1 MKDFSAFT
9 IPLKEAQE
17 WTKQWQSSYSKL
29 PKAFTLPVEDLLGCL
44 TEMGIINTDSDGNVT
59 IKYNEGDKV
68 RTYLGE
74 DKDWNKKLIMV
85 GTKNEEGTY
94 VDIIRDAKAP
104 GNSGIYDYS
113 EPCPPKCDPKSPLN

>member
-44 TEMGIINTDSDGNVT
+44 TEMG
-59 IKYNEGDKV
+59 
-68 RTYLGE
+68 L
-74 DKDWNKKLIMV
+74 LIRIVMEMLQLSI
-85 GTKNEEGTY
+85 TKA
-94 VDIIRDAKAP
+94 IR
-104 GNSGIYDYS
+104 
-113 EPCPPKCDPKSPLN
+113 